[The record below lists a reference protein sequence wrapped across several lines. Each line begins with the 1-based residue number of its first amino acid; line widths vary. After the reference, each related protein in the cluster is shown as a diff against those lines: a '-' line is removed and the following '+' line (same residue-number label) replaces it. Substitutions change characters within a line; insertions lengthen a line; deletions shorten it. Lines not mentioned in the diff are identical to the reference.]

1 MSRNLNNNSVN
12 NAFGEKPSVGRNTND
27 IRIIMLQHS
36 QRTVS
41 NQRPLALKRA
51 RLNLEGDLSGRTCNI
66 YDVYEKLDT
75 MNDVLNTV
83 LKNTSSEKAEAT
95 TSIAVEKD
103 MLPGHQPT
111 LDQLLRD
118 YLSEEKLYDQYNT
131 NENKNSEGNR
141 LVLKSVTNYLHCQEE
156 RKKVD
161 LPTLR
166 TKIVR
171 HIGNRKLQE
180 KKQEKRSRKR
190 IDRPVFVSNLCER
203 RQSALKANWAHF
215 VNSFGENV
223 DSILHADYMSDLE
236 SDDKREEEE
245 QNSSSEKSFF
255 WRFCPSWRSEEGD
268 RFVDELDAD
277 YEAAHDKKNNT
288 HSFEHKFKGIR
299 DKQLSKTKANKLP
312 SCYTGKITI
321 NTHGEIQAYYCEY
334 SVFYSGVLP
343 ISTGTKADLST
354 KKTLFQT
361 LFFAVIQSVS
371 MLKVNNQGL
380 RRMCIV
386 ELSLG
391 E

>member
-12 NAFGEKPSVGRNTND
+12 NAFGEEPSVGSPPRNTND
-27 IRIIMLQHS
+27 IRMIMLQHS
-36 QRTVS
+36 QGT
-41 NQRPLALKRA
+41 
-51 RLNLEGDLSGRTCNI
+51 
-66 YDVYEKLDT
+66 KLDT

-95 TSIAVEKD
+95 ASNAVEQD
-103 MLPGHQPT
+103 MSPGRQPT

-141 LVLKSVTNYLHCQEE
+141 LVLKSVTNYLCHQEE
-156 RKKVD
+156 GKKVD

-166 TKIVR
+166 TKIVW

-180 KKQEKRSRKR
+180 KKTGEKKQEENRRACLRQQRVK
-190 IDRPVFVSNLCER
+190 LCER
-203 RQSALKANWAHF
+203 KQSALKANRAHF

-245 QNSSSEKSFF
+245 QDSSSEKSFF
-255 WRFCPSWRSEEGD
+255 LEIPPKLEKRRGIGD

-288 HSFEHKFKGIR
+288 RPFEHKFKGIR

-312 SCYTGKITI
+312 SWSNK
-321 NTHGEIQAYYCEY
+321 Q
-334 SVFYSGVLP
+334 
-343 ISTGTKADLST
+343 
-354 KKTLFQT
+354 
-361 LFFAVIQSVS
+361 
-371 MLKVNNQGL
+371 
-380 RRMCIV
+380 
-386 ELSLG
+386 
-391 E
+391 

>member
-12 NAFGEKPSVGRNTND
+12 NDFGEEPSVGSPPRNTND
-27 IRIIMLQHS
+27 IRTIMLQHS
-36 QRTVS
+36 QGTVS

-51 RLNLEGDLSGRTCNI
+51 QLNLEGDSSGRTRNI
-66 YDVYEKLDT
+66 HDVYEKLDT
-75 MNDVLNTV
+75 MNGVLNTV
-83 LKNTSSEKAEAT
+83 LKNTSSEKAET
-95 TSIAVEKD
+95 TASNAVEQD
-103 MLPGHQPT
+103 MSPGRQPT

-141 LVLKSVTNYLHCQEE
+141 LVLKSVTDYLRRQEE
-156 RKKVD
+156 GKKVD

-180 KKQEKRSRKR
+180 KKTGEKKQEENRRACL
-190 IDRPVFVSNLCER
+190 SNR
-203 RQSALKANWAHF
+203 AHF

-236 SDDKREEEE
+236 SDDEREEEE
-245 QNSSSEKSFF
+245 QDSSSEKSFF
-255 WRFCPSWRSEEGD
+255 WRFRPSWRSEEGD

-288 HSFEHKFKGIR
+288 HPFEHKFKGIR

-312 SCYTGKITI
+312 SW
-321 NTHGEIQAYYCEY
+321 
-334 SVFYSGVLP
+334 S
-343 ISTGTKADLST
+343 
-354 KKTLFQT
+354 KKQ
-361 LFFAVIQSVS
+361 
-371 MLKVNNQGL
+371 
-380 RRMCIV
+380 
-386 ELSLG
+386 
-391 E
+391 